1 MRKKVVVVTTPY
13 DEAVKE
19 FHKATEAYRSAQ
31 LNFQNAMPE
40 FFEIANRELTLA
52 QARVD
57 TAMQRVRLLSK
68 K

>member
-1 MRKKVVVVTTPY
+1 MRKKTVVVTAY

-31 LNFQNAMPE
+31 ANFQNALPE
-40 FFEIANRELTLA
+40 FFEIANRELSLA

-68 K
+68 G